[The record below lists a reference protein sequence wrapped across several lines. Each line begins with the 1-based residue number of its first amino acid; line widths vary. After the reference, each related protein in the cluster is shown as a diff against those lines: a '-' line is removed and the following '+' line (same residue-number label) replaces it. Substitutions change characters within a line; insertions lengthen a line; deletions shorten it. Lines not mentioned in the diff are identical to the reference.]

1 METFQTALITGGNGN
16 LGRLVARQLS
26 AKGIDV
32 LCLDLPETEHKN
44 EKLYK
49 NIFLGD
55 VSDQDLVNRILK
67 DKRPQAIFHLASL
80 LSGSSETDLEK
91 AWQINATAS
100 INLMQA
106 AKFCEVSL
114 FFYASTIATYGS
126 DTKDPLPEDFM
137 QWPENMYGVTKV
149 AVERFGSYL
158 KKTCGFDF
166 RCLRFPMVLS
176 PFAPLSAKTAYPSHA
191 CKAAVIGD
199 PFNFPVSKDTGMS
212 SMFLDDVIRSIFEIS
227 HAPQAS
233 LKSHAYNLHGFHFT
247 AQQLCDN
254 LKQVYPNFEYSFEI
268 DPDIDKLVKGWPN
281 EVISNSAALDWN
293 WTPEFYLENSISAML
308 ELLSNGSMSY
318 RNKPTT

>member
-1 METFQTALITGGNGN
+1 MDTFQTALITGGNGN
-16 LGRLVARQLS
+16 LGRLVAQQLF
-26 AKGIDV
+26 AKGKDV
-32 LCLDLPETEHKN
+32 LCLDLPETEQKN
-44 EKLYK
+44 EMLYK
-49 NIFLGD
+49 KIFLGD

-67 DKRPQAIFHLASL
+67 DERPQAIFHLASL

-106 AKFCEVSL
+106 AKFCEVGL

-126 DTKDPLPEDFM
+126 NTKDPLPEDFM

-158 KKTCGFDF
+158 KKTCGLDF

-176 PFAPLSAKTAYPSHA
+176 PFAPLSAKTAYPSNA
-191 CKAAVIGD
+191 CRAAVLSNS
-199 PFNFPVSKDTGMS
+199 FNFPVSKGTGMS
-212 SMFLDDVIRSIFEIS
+212 CMFLDDVIRSIFEIS
-227 HAPQAS
+227 HTPQAS

-254 LKQVYPNFEYSFEI
+254 LKQVYPDFEYSFEI
-268 DPDIDKLVKGWPN
+268 DPDVDNLVKGWPN

-293 WTPEFYLENSISAML
+293 WTPEFDFETSISAML
-308 ELLSNGSMSY
+308 ELLTHGSM
-318 RNKPTT
+318 